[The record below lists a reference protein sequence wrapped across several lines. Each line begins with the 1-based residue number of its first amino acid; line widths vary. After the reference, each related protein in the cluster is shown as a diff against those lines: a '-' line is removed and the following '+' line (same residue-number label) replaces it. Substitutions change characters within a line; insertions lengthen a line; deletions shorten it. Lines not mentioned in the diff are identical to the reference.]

1 MITFELLAAAV
12 ALGCDAFSVAVG
24 IGALGISVR
33 RIFRLS
39 WHFGFFQFFMPLIGL
54 AMGQLSAT
62 FLGQAGQWVAAGCLV
77 LIGFNMIRHLFS
89 PGDQTPRK
97 KDPTRGWLLI
107 TLSLSTSVDALIAGF
122 SLGILGVNILI
133 ACLVIGLTAGLMTAA
148 GMLIGAGA
156 ARALGRWAEL
166 FGGLVLI
173 ALAIFFIV

>member
-24 IGALGISVR
+24 IGALGISGR

-39 WHFGFFQFFMPLIGL
+39 WHFGLFQFFMPLIGL

-62 FLGQAGQWVAAGCLV
+62 VLGQAGQWVAAGCLV

-89 PGDQTPRK
+89 PGDQSPRK
-97 KDPTRGWLLI
+97 KDPTRGWSLI
-107 TLSLSTSVDALIAGF
+107 ALSLSTSVDALIAGF

-173 ALAIFFIV
+173 GLAIFFVI